1 MEKNYFDQ
9 FDEPEIG
16 APEKDREPI
25 PQPFELSD
33 DPDISEAQM
42 RKRFDDRDAEERARV
57 QSSYGLFG
65 SSWGLYDDEGS
76 KNWATGEQTAAQDS
90 IAFWTKTRDYL
101 RTRRERMGEAA
112 KGATTGTF
120 TLLPGLPGIKVPTP
134 EGASHGFQ
142 DWAERKADEN
152 IEHAQLRKSLADEMV
167 AGERES
173 AKVKP
178 WLAMS
183 RSLAKGVTQDVI
195 ANLLKGAGAG
205 LSYAQNAIDGTS
217 FEASENSEFYKL
229 GQLIEAKT
237 EEAFPDDP
245 ARAHE
250 FKIKL
255 ARGAGSMVGFYGPG
269 LAYQMIA
276 KAGPKAMMAMTA
288 GMGSG
293 AQSGAMYEDA
303 SRAMAE
309 RPGEVTEEDRFKAWL
324 AGIGTGATEA
334 LPLGHWLSG
343 PGSGTFRKALAE
355 AWEEGGQEFTQA
367 FLENIAAAQLYDP
380 DRKWDDNAWEGMA
393 IGGLLGAKMSLM
405 QSAWVKAKE
414 QREARLRRGP
424 GGQPS
429 MNDVEPTPAGPDGAA
444 GGGVPAA
451 DNDTGEPG
459 APPAMAAYA
468 PRGPS
473 KKKGVDDKDIADYLR
488 ANNDII
494 IDEQGREFDAVKRP
508 EEAKKA
514 VERQLGLLD
523 RYADERD
530 LKWYMDNGDVV
541 LEDMEGNQYRPE
553 SGNVNTETFVETLGR
568 DGPEALDSILAGQ
581 GFTAQPMSQTDKE
594 LFGDFDALLGQENR
608 PSTRQA
614 PGSTPN
620 SQTPDAGG
628 ERVASESDQTLVAP
642 EAEAQPTRKIN
653 DQVRAQFGEL
663 LAGPTARKGW
673 AQALGVTPQEMA
685 ELEAEAIKDGRLR
698 KAANG
703 QIRRAPKAKAKAA
716 APKPAAAP
724 SAAAVYDTS
733 KLAPGSIAIVRAGKG
748 KATDRWQ
755 IERAIK
761 LPNGKPGYGAKRW
774 IKKSKKWSGTTY
786 QIAAADILSVEPEA
800 VVGVGSPEDM
810 AAREAAA
817 RAFMK
822 TPEWIGASLTGGVV
836 TNNVPGYMTDGWK
849 ARREYVDPKTSE
861 TILGYDAA
869 VDLFVEQKKAE
880 VVDGPLAE
888 RKAYIVIGL
897 PGSGKGTVS
906 TVLRDRARAVHVTCD
921 DCKLM
926 IPEYQ
931 GGFNSMGVH
940 EESSEMSASVVDQ
953 LLVDGTNVILEKVG
967 SSDHSIAKAARQF
980 REEGYTV
987 ALVYADVPRAVAMER
1002 AIKRYRRT
1010 GRIVPLAYYDQLNI
1024 QDVYTI
1030 LKKEGA
1036 VDETAKIDWVEPTGW
1051 RVAEASADD
1060 LRLDIPDRGAA
1071 RSEPGRPGVGGSS
1084 GTGRVGSD
1092 VRAPQAAPAEP
1103 IPGSPESRVAR
1114 HIREIEAA
1122 TGRTIDASV
1131 ADYATRLLAA
1141 LPNRDQFDAV
1151 FEELVADKTMTVAR
1165 ARDLATLVGAES
1177 INNRS
1182 TKAKSLTSIKQRRII
1197 YAHTQAKGASAAAA
1211 SSIWGGGGSN
1221 AGDSGSVGEAARG
1234 VPARGAPEDAQG
1246 LGEDGLPEG
1255 APGASG
1261 AGRGGAGGDAVVADD
1276 DGTGPADG
1284 LYRAGEAAGGDP
1296 LAGARDGAAGGDL
1309 LAAELTET
1317 VDETLAAEIEA
1328 REART
1333 RRNYEI
1339 TDADQIGQGG
1349 AKAKV
1354 RGNIAALRVLKEI
1367 EEAGREATEDEKKTL
1382 VKYVGWGAFA
1392 QDVFRTHKPEWAR
1405 ERAQL
1410 ADLLS
1415 PEEMRSAR
1423 ESTLNAHYTSPEVIR
1438 GMWGAVYRLGYR
1450 GGRAIEPAVGVGHF
1464 IGMTPRGVRAET
1476 AWTAVDLDTLSARI
1490 TKALYGAADVRAA
1503 GYETQT
1509 WPDGFFDLAIS
1520 NVPFGD
1526 FKIHDK
1532 RYPSL
1537 SIHDY
1542 FFVKS
1547 LDKVRP
1553 GGLVAF
1559 VTSHYTLDKTSAVA
1573 RREMAKR
1580 ATFLGA
1586 IRLPGGN
1593 KGAFASNA
1601 GTEVTTDIIFLR
1613 RRVEGEPLGD
1623 QSWLETGEIDT
1634 PEGKTKINQYF
1645 VDHPEMMLGKMR
1657 LTGTMYGGREPVLI
1671 GPTDNLDN
1679 RILEAAELL
1688 PEDAMLARGT
1698 TSEEIAPE
1706 ADTSGAAARVKE
1718 GAFYEEGG
1726 KLFRRVEGVG
1736 QPVRGKGTDLD
1747 KIRDFMGLR
1756 DIVNEMLARQAAGDT
1771 ARMDALRAGLNEA
1784 YDAFVEKHGPINKT
1798 IVSKS
1803 KRKDGTTVTTR
1814 RRPNFSIVEDDP
1826 DSYKV
1831 AAIEVYNETTGTAS
1845 KAAIFVDDI
1854 VGSYARP
1861 TITGPADALAVSL
1874 NEKGKI
1880 DIPFIA
1886 ERLGMTEA
1894 QAIRDLGNRVYLD
1907 PNGDVWRT
1915 AEQYLAGD
1923 VVTKLEAARAAAET
1937 DAKYKRNVKA
1947 LEAVQPEALTR
1958 VDITVPMGAPWV
1970 PSDVYEDF
1978 VHETMNARVEIGLNE
1993 ATKKWQLLGGRSYF
2007 PPSADAQWATRDVK
2021 IERILEA
2028 ALNQTYITVS
2038 HKADDGSSVR
2048 DVAAEQEA
2056 NARVRALRDAFTGS
2070 PEVGIEGWVWQNEA
2084 RAQRLEALYNQGFN
2098 RLVPEVH
2105 DGSHL
2110 TFPGLARVVSFPDGT
2125 TGTIDLQPH
2134 RTSAIWRII
2143 QNGNTLLNHV
2153 VGAGKTWTMIMSGME
2168 QKRLGLIQRPMY
2180 VVPNHMLEQ
2189 FSTEFLQAYPGAK
2202 ILVASK
2208 DHMSL
2213 ARRREFA
2220 ARVAAEK
2227 WDGIIITHDAFGRL
2241 RMSDSAYADF
2251 YSAQAAELEEIKQRQ
2266 SKERGKEA
2274 SVKEIEKA
2282 QKRLTAKIKKLQNV
2296 ERKDAGVTFEE
2307 MGIDFLYVDE
2317 AHLFKNLSFPTQHA
2331 RVKGISNSS
2340 ESQRATDLFIKIQH
2354 LERARPGRSAVFAT
2368 GTPVSNTMAELF
2380 TMQRY
2385 LQLDTLKEYG
2395 INEFDAWAHTFG
2407 QVVAQTELAP
2417 DGRTFRTT
2425 EAFSRFV
2432 NIPELVAIWSRV
2444 SDTKTADML
2453 NLPRPKLKGGSIN
2466 VVESE
2471 PSEAEEAYMGDLI
2484 ARAERLRRE
2493 KVDPAEDNMLKIVSE
2508 GRKVATDMRLIDPAA
2523 EPNPD
2528 GKIAKAVENIHR
2540 IWEEG
2545 SAAGADAPNRVQM
2558 VFLDMGVPGS
2568 KGSATVKKAPD
2579 DPVMDRVEE
2588 IRAQLAAEAGE
2599 ATEDAVEAD
2608 LEASELTAGLFNLYE
2623 DLRSQLVARGI
2634 PKEEIAFIHE
2644 AKGDDGK
2651 ARLFAAVK
2659 AGRVRVLIGS
2669 TSKMGVGTN
2678 VQKRLIAMH
2687 HIDAPWKPAEVEQRD
2702 GRIVRQGNMNKEV
2715 EMYRYVTRR
2724 SFDAYMWQTLERK
2737 ARFIG
2742 QLQSGAKGIR
2752 VAEDIDN
2759 PLPEAAQLKAAASGD
2774 MRIVE
2779 HAELTR
2785 EISDLEVARRAH
2797 LRAAVQAGAQL
2808 TVAQDIVKRTGRVL
2822 ADYTTDAARVTDL
2835 SGDNFAVTL
2844 TVTGREVTVKE
2855 RKKAGEAIRAYLWNL
2870 GQGAWY
2876 GTARSYDLGTISG
2889 FAMSADVKRTD
2900 EGIEVLPKLA
2910 GAAEYASA
2918 TPFILTEGSDPVG
2931 MMSRFERLVREAP
2944 HLKTA
2949 AEMALAKAEADIPRL
2964 ETAAKGTPFPR
2975 QARLDEAKARL
2986 VAIEQQLSGKGPP
2999 PASPTGD
3006 AIKEFARD
3014 VAALKKATGT
3024 ETVPRQ
3030 GKAPKDTILSALNM
3044 ALIEQVDAIQ
3054 QGSRIAVL
3062 EQATGDFLDKATQ
3075 TLATIEKMRAV
3086 DPAVATIPEL
3096 ETLADALNDLTQ
3108 IIADR
3113 LQAGYDLIETMDEV
3127 SLTLQGR
3134 LDEIADVFFDINS
3147 EVGDM
3152 FADLSDLSEE
3162 IEALL
3167 PEVVEDDIDAE
3178 EEVATTEARDL
3189 VPEQFWPEHYSAL
3202 DILADESSITQAT
3215 MTQVR
3220 ADFARLTGTKLDD
3233 LDEAGLRAL
3242 QDQLGELAETLH
3254 RVRTAADW
3262 LADMGVTKRDEVD
3275 SVVDKIKEERITP
3288 RLDELETAA
3297 EEVSELIDTVDE
3309 ALNGPTAESII
3320 DTGPTLSA
3328 LNAAFSGA
3336 ETTGRGLMAALVV
3349 DGKTYQGATH
3359 GDAVASAM
3367 AEMGEDRLFALVDQ
3381 GLFSDGFVT
3390 PDGRF
3395 LTRAEAADM
3404 MGPAVQIS
3412 ALNLDPAEIRNAA
3425 VSIDKLGPNDPHPS
3439 VPVLAYHG
3447 TRAAFSDR
3455 FDVNVAKSLGVH
3467 FGTREQ
3473 ADWFTGARMGGGGW
3487 PGQRALPESRIF
3499 PVIINVNKVLDV
3511 PDAGAW
3517 EPTTFAA
3524 ELEGLYPQLKGLRAE
3539 VDAARATALDNGSLT
3554 WGQEHSMAGNRAL
3567 RQGLTKRGIE
3577 ALRYRNTVEGEGWSY
3592 IVWEKGKVTSAL
3604 DRDAVMLAAN
3614 ALPDLWYRGDREP
3627 FTAFDPAQA
3636 GANTGAPNAVLG
3648 AFFTSSE
3655 GFARGY
3661 GVPRL
3666 FVPNVKNPYR
3676 IAAAPGLPPDPTQ
3689 ALNTEAGRVLDK
3701 DPDSVTRDD
3710 FLAWRQDLTT
3720 QGFDG
3725 ILVEGEG
3732 IKTLIAFDPTQ
3743 ALFSKAN
3750 DAYILDLVTEAF
3762 SNANAG
3768 SRQDGSTDEGA
3779 DPDQRGQGT
3788 AEGLGQT
3795 TGVSGG
3801 SAGSSGAGA
3810 RADLTPTLRAKALT
3824 ALLGSK
3830 YSPEAIAAR
3839 AKKQG
3844 FTRDAWHAT
3853 MSDFTQP
3860 NAFPAGRDAG
3870 FHVAI
3875 GNPTAANARMKV
3887 PTNLFERMRDWV
3899 GAALGDSEA
3908 RRERDFA
3915 LSHPIKVMP
3924 LKIRVQNSLRMPDIA
3939 DWANPYN
3946 WRDALLDMDDAP
3958 EGLATWVSD
3967 YIRDYGAA
3975 GSEVHFHHFSRA
3987 LFAELESRGYDS
3999 VIYENRFEG
4008 ASGQGVM
4015 AGRLS
4020 PWRGDSLLIWDT
4032 SRVRS
4037 AYDTFNDEA
4046 ATASGLVASKPFVE
4060 QEIRDALNGLL
4071 RELDLTPVDLYKR
4084 VADPQL
4090 EVTGEPTAQF
4100 TRESPVL
4107 LEEVEAEFRR
4117 ILPSNAAMT
4126 LTDQLGAQRR
4136 GFTNAAKRAIV
4147 VSSAQGAAVAREVGR
4162 HETVHLFRELG
4173 LWTDAEWATLV
4184 ARAKKIKAGR
4194 EIRLQDLEGNAY
4206 PGLQRYRSHYRN
4218 LNATQRGL
4226 TGATLEAET
4235 NEFMDQELVAHMAE
4249 TYVSGQA
4256 RYGKTIEAL
4265 LDRLLEALAAI
4276 ARVLNRHGIH
4286 VLTDLV
4292 EAQDTK
4298 AILDAAFSGQMA
4310 DRPQV
4315 PRQPGNRPALVN
4327 ELLRLMRE
4335 RGQGVPFAVGEK
4347 GYIRPLASPEL
4358 AALNVYHGSASKFER
4373 FDDKFL
4379 RTGEGHM
4386 AFGPGFYFAEA
4397 QDVAE
4402 TYRTT
4407 GKRHAFRVTL
4417 DGARID
4423 NNDYQD
4429 QLDAWRKAARDLTF
4443 VARDKELTEALEA
4456 AAKAFGPV
4464 FHKETKSR
4472 RFDGETK
4479 RQSRRY
4485 VRTTAIASAQPP
4497 VSTAPE
4503 RWEFDAAYA
4512 RAVARDPAAQKYLNE
4527 LPKLKAAV
4535 AAVQEADQALVA
4547 HRATLPPYPLM
4558 THVSP
4563 FENEWLQDAAENMAN
4578 FPDLESWIASFG
4590 LLPRVREMDD
4600 FDREMAKGINEA
4612 RKLAKAGRLVW
4623 GGQLDPSIDPK
4634 GYLYTVDLKVDSSKL
4649 LDLDKAF
4656 INQSAFV
4663 RRALKTPRGRKLTRT
4678 GLLQHLVNPAVMMRK
4693 GHDLLGAMRASH
4705 PVDANLLDEL
4715 RALGLHGIRF
4725 LDGFSRSRRFGT
4737 HNYVVF
4743 DPKHIVVKTRNGEVV
4758 SAEERAAALQGANGT
4773 DAVLSAL
4780 NMAPSPELSDAEVE
4794 AVMASPE
4801 WLRSASE
4808 ERAVDTS
4815 QVAGFGTERW
4825 ARNRRYQK
4833 DGRTIVGFD
4842 NVVGA
4847 FAQDQADLVPD
4858 GVVLGREAF
4867 VIMGYPGAGKSTIA
4881 AKLRAEKGAV
4891 HISADDAKL
4900 YMPEYQNGANS
4911 TGTQYEAV
4919 EIAIA
4924 ASAAF
4929 IDRGGNVILETIGDT
4944 PAAVAERA
4952 KILKS
4957 RGYRVT
4963 LIGLDIDRTEA
4974 MRRAV
4979 TRFQETGRAVPRALY
4994 DTLSPGETYDKAKD
5008 AYTDH
5013 ARLAHDGNG
5022 WRFAD
5027 GSNGAVGLA
5036 RALVGEGAGAA
5047 SRGRSDAGRAAQGSG
5062 PQVGD
5067 RLARARAMGF
5077 DTSRVWYHGT
5087 NQTFERFEREKFGGR
5102 FPWARIGIFLSN
5114 VEAQSKRYADHAELA
5129 DRNRRRR
5136 VESEN
5141 SEKWP
5146 WQKRAPLPEVS
5157 PGRVLA
5163 LYVRPGRQL
5172 VVDVGKMVDTDG
5184 TLDFQGL
5191 QRTMR
5196 DAKADGYDS
5205 VLMLNNP
5212 DSLIPFGPDG
5222 TYPDELVIFDPVNLR
5237 STDARFEDEGSD
5249 LIMSALNMDPA
5260 DAARQHEVRA
5270 AIEYNGRVFAGA
5282 THIDAMMAA
5291 AAAQA
5296 KFVTIDMVAD
5306 GARDGFMV
5314 DGQFLTRDEAE
5325 DVVMSA
5331 MNMAPIDA
5339 KIENGLRRLASKLG
5353 ASKPAART
5361 GAPVPGPVPALM
5373 EIIADL
5379 KSNLGMTTT
5388 QGRYGLTVFDRTTG
5402 SENNRP
5408 PRSWSFRPQEAV
5420 RGQYDNLAGVARYRL
5435 STDIETIAHEGGHHV
5450 DRLMGANLQR
5460 LKEQFRPELE
5470 TFAFINMT
5478 DPAPDREP
5486 PQLPEPGADPLHPV
5500 YAGVDLDADTQRVL
5514 AEVASREEIR
5524 QSQRAAQGSA
5534 GVIEELSAFDR
5545 ASREELEHR
5554 VGLRMAD
5561 ALVRDVLRGST
5572 PETRATFVRA
5582 RYSANGIPRP
5592 GGKTSQA
5599 LHEGFAEFFREYVL
5613 NPERARSFSPGFYQA
5628 FEDLLDATDPALLM
5642 NLERA
5647 QIIATSK
5654 EYDAYLKATTL
5665 DRGLA
5670 DLVSNADQSLTARA
5684 ARTLE
5689 AVGQKGTI
5697 SGFAAKVYTSAI
5709 DELHPMYLATKALLE
5724 RADLRQV
5731 AAGNTEQVPVSLAV
5745 HENPYKLMR
5754 SIGDSFKTGLRWIQD
5769 GVPNYR
5775 EHGGPRSPS
5784 LWDALTKVMG
5794 TKWDLDRY
5802 QKFGVYLESRR
5813 AIEEWKLWDK
5823 KLADTKTLTNR
5834 VGLAQRQARLLR
5846 DELARVRGKLD
5857 RRQRAMT
5864 ANQALLDDYDRELR
5878 SLTTREANEV
5888 RDLQEGQV
5896 ATPGMTPQRVRNAHA
5911 RLADIRARIIAFEE
5925 RRATVNERHATVAQ
5939 EVTELGE
5946 RVNILNQ
5953 GIAKREDIGQQ
5964 ARRELA
5970 RLKEKGMKRPPHRVR
5985 PEEHAE
5991 RIKAIEAELPEVK
6004 DAAPLVYAFVW
6015 QMAVHDHQA
6024 GRLTDEELAYRETR
6038 KGFYVPFA
6046 RDMRDLVPEGRG
6058 FGGRASGQRPG
6069 SARMGKRFAKDKMFG
6084 GSDRSIVNPLE
6095 TIIDQTFHR
6104 AAATHFNDAMRALA
6118 DVADFAGP
6126 GGGGEIAER
6135 VVKTEEIAAN
6145 DAGWRTL
6152 EGDLI
6157 ALGYDPDDAR
6167 EMVRRVESDFGDTQL
6182 LLQWSPEHMG
6192 PGRPLLIPLWE
6203 KGERKFLRI
6212 NDPEF
6217 ANHIHNSINGMG
6229 RELSTLMLDW
6239 LSKPA
6244 TWLRMGVTT
6253 NPTFIIP
6260 NVIRDMWSAWILTGS
6275 FMDPRSWPVVTQF
6288 RGIYHELR
6296 QTDMA
6301 RLYQEVAGI
6310 MGGQNVAALSRV
6322 RDKMDILALN
6332 ERGLHIK
6339 PLRLITA
6346 SSLGAAAGFAV
6357 GGPAGGVFGAI
6368 LGAGLHRAG
6377 KGGAHFTETLA
6388 LFSDM
6393 SETATRLGV
6402 FTQAYK
6408 AALIYN
6414 PSLTSYQA
6422 AQEAAYVARDLID
6435 FGRRGSKMLAA
6446 ARLVPF
6452 LNANIQG
6459 LDKAARTLTARSDR
6473 GRVIGGA
6480 QLAGAAAFGAAAGGA
6495 LGGPVGASVGATAVP
6510 AVATMLAARSDAV
6523 RRLMS
6528 PWHKRVQGLRLSAD
6542 EQRALGESAKAWANL
6557 VCYSLILLA
6566 FRAIYWDDEEY
6577 QMIEPRVKYRGQP
6590 VKLGDEWFAVP
6601 KAFEWAIP
6609 SNLIEAAI
6617 DAQYFND
6624 PRFLA
6629 RVQESLYDNLT
6640 PPLIPQ
6646 TAKLWRDIGAN
6657 KNSLTNRPIVPDW
6670 MRTLP
6675 PQEQFNAYSSELAI
6689 GLSRAV
6695 NESPMLKSAV
6705 ETAGSAVFATD
6716 FELSPLVI
6724 DYAISTGFGYWG
6736 KDIQKLS
6743 NVGRDAGPSSGRP
6756 VDFPILGTI
6765 LQRISVDPYKANE
6778 GVAAFYE
6785 QMSPFTQGFPR
6796 AAAGYDTIL
6805 KNRGQV
6811 EANQFLATLDEDHRA
6826 YALLMGSSAT
6836 TERRLHPLNRLEDVL
6851 GAVKSVERDVI
6862 MERLDNTEVPS
6873 DPERI
6878 ALAPQKAA
6886 EIRDILAQIKGIEA
6900 NNTMV
6905 FMGYQQFAGRA
6916 MQDAEAAYDLLRAA
6930 SPETAAELEQRMSR
6944 RKIQDFQDV
6953 MADWPEIKTRLLD
6966 DWQIAVE
6973 TGEEMPAPKRR
6984 KPPR

>member
-1 MEKNYFDQ
+1 MDKNPYDEFD
-9 FDEPEIG
+9 DPVEPSALGPSSSPSKRE
-16 APEKDREPI
+16 REPL
-25 PQPFELSD
+25 PAPFELSD

-57 QSSYGLFG
+57 ESSYGLFG
-65 SSWGLYDDEGS
+65 SSWGVYDDEGS
-76 KNWATGEQTAAQDS
+76 KNWATGEQSAAQDS
-90 IAFWTKTRDYL
+90 IEFWSKTRDYL
-101 RTRRERMGEAA
+101 RTRRERIGEAA
-112 KGATTGTF
+112 KQATGTF

-134 EGASHGFQ
+134 DGASHGFQ

-152 IEHAQLRKSLADEMV
+152 IEHAKLRLALASEMV

-178 WLAMS
+178 WLAMM
-183 RSLAKGVTQDVI
+183 RAIAKGVTQDVI

-205 LSYAQNAIDGTS
+205 LSYAQEAIDGKS
-217 FEASENSEFYKL
+217 YEASEDSGFYKL
-229 GQLIEAKT
+229 GQWIESAV
-237 EEAFPDDP
+237 EEALPDDP

-255 ARGAGSMVGFYGPG
+255 ARGMGSMAGFYGPG
-269 LAYQMIA
+269 LALQVATRIGA
-276 KAGPKAMMAMTA
+276 KGMMAVTA
-288 GMGSG
+288 GMGAG
-293 AQSGAMYEDA
+293 AQSGSMYEQA
-303 SRAMAE
+303 TEAMNA
-309 RPGEVTEEDRFKAWL
+309 RPGEVSEDDRFKAWL
-324 AGIGTGATEA
+324 VGLGAGATEA
-334 LPLGHWLSG
+334 FPLGHWLSG
-343 PGSGTFRKALAE
+343 PGSGAFRKMLAE
-355 AWEEGGQEFTQA
+355 AWEEGGQEFAQSVI
-367 FLENIAAAQLYDP
+367 ENIAAEALYDP

-393 IGGLLGAKMSLM
+393 IGGLLGAKMSLI
-405 QSAWVKAKE
+405 QSAWAKAKE
-414 QREARLRRGP
+414 QREAKLRRAP
-424 GGQPS
+424 GGGRT
-429 MNDVEPTPAGPDGAA
+429 MTDVEPMPVGPDGRTSVGPDGPV
-444 GGGVPAA
+444 GGGAPEPA
-451 DNDTGEPG
+451 NDTGEPA

-473 KKKGVDDKDIADYLR
+473 RKKGVDDKDIADYLR

-494 IDEQGREFDAVKRP
+494 IDEDGREFDAVKRP
-508 EEAKKA
+508 EEARKA
-514 VERQLGLLD
+514 VERRLKALD
-523 RYADERD
+523 TYADERD
-530 LKWYMDNGDVV
+530 LRWYMDNGDVV
-541 LEDMEGNQYRPE
+541 LEDLEGRRYRPE
-553 SGNVNTETFVETLGR
+553 GNVNSNTFVETLGR
-568 DGPEALDSILAGQ
+568 DGPEALDAVLAEQ
-581 GFTAQPMSQTDKE
+581 GFIAQPMSQTDKE
-594 LFGDFDALLGQENR
+594 LFGDFDALVGDVGR
-608 PSTRQA
+608 A
-614 PGSTPN
+614 GKTPV
-620 SQTPDAGG
+620 SHTERDAKAD
-628 ERVASESDQTLVAP
+628 RVATEVATESDQTLAGP
-642 EAEAQPTRKIN
+642 AAAQPTRKIN
-653 DQVRAQFGEL
+653 DEIRAQFGEL
-663 LAGPTARKGW
+663 LAGTRPRKEW
-673 AQALGVTPQEMA
+673 AAALGVSPAEMA
-685 ELEAEAIKDGRLR
+685 ELEAEALKDGRLR

-703 QIRRAPKAKAKAA
+703 QIRRAPKAKAA
-716 APKPAAAP
+716 APRPAAAP
-724 SAAAVYDTS
+724 AADSRATPPDLTKLSPGAVVT
-733 KLAPGSIAIVRAGKG
+733 VRTGKG

-755 IERAIK
+755 IGRAIK
-761 LPNGKPGYGAKRW
+761 LKDGGIVYSAKRW
-774 IKKSKKWSGTTY
+774 IKKGNKWSGTAY
-786 QIAAADILSVEPEA
+786 QIAAERIISVEPEA

-810 AAREAAA
+810 AAREVAA

-849 ARREYVDPKTSE
+849 ARRQYVEPKTGE
-861 TILGYDAA
+861 AILGFDAA
-869 VDLFVEQKKAE
+869 VQSFIDRKTAE
-880 VVDGPLAE
+880 VAGGPLAE
-888 RKAYIVIGL
+888 RKAFIVIGL

-906 TVLRDRARAVHVTCD
+906 SVLRDRARAVHITCD

-926 IPEYQ
+926 IPEYE

-940 EESSEMSASVVDQ
+940 EESSEMAAEAVDQ
-953 LLVDGTNVILEKVG
+953 LLVDGTNLILEKVG

-987 ALVYADVPRAVAMER
+987 SLIYAAVPHAVAMER
-1002 AIKRYRRT
+1002 AISRYRRT

-1024 QDVYTI
+1024 PQVYDV

-1036 VDETAKIDWVEPTGW
+1036 VDEAAKIEWVEPTGW

-1060 LRLDIPDRGAA
+1060 LRLDIPDRAAQQGAGA
-1071 RSEPGRPGVGGSS
+1071 GRPGVGGSG
-1084 GTGRVGSD
+1084 GTGRLGSD
-1092 VRAPQAAPAEP
+1092 VRAPQAASATEP
-1103 IPGSPESRVAR
+1103 VAGTAESRVAR
-1114 HIREIEAA
+1114 HVREIEAE
-1122 TGRTIDASV
+1122 TGRTVDPGVI
-1131 ADYATRLLAA
+1131 DYATRLLAA
-1141 LPNRDQFDAV
+1141 LPNRDRFDAV
-1151 FEELVADKTMTVAR
+1151 FEELSADKTMTVQR
-1165 ARDLATLVGAES
+1165 ARDLATLVGATAV
-1177 INNRS
+1177 NKRS
-1182 TKAKSLTSIKQRRII
+1182 TKAKSLTSIRQRRIE
-1197 YAHTQAKGASAAAA
+1197 YAHAEAKAGSAGAARG
-1211 SSIWGGGGSN
+1211 IWGGGDG
-1221 AGDSGSVGEAARG
+1221 GDSGSLGQAAGEVSAR
-1234 VPARGAPEDAQG
+1234 AAPEDVPG
-1246 LGEDGLPEG
+1246 VGEVGVSQ
-1255 APGASG
+1255 GASG
-1261 AGRGGAGGDAVVADD
+1261 GSGPRGGGAGGDAVVADD

-1284 LYRAGEAAGGDP
+1284 LYRAGEAGGGDP
-1296 LAGARDGAAGGDL
+1296 LAGARDRAAAGDL
-1309 LAAELTET
+1309 LAADLSQSL
-1317 VDETLAAEIEA
+1317 DEDLAAELEA
-1328 REART
+1328 RETRT

-1339 TDADQIGQGG
+1339 TDEDQIGAGG

-1354 RGNIAALRVLKEI
+1354 RGNIAALKVLKEI
-1367 EEAGREATEDEKKTL
+1367 EEAGREATDEEKKIL

-1410 ADLLS
+1410 ADLLT
-1415 PEEMRSAR
+1415 PDELKSAR
-1423 ESTLNAHYTSPEVIR
+1423 ESTLNAHYTSPDVIR
-1438 GMWGAVYRLGYR
+1438 GMWGAVYRLGFR

-1464 IGMTPRGVRAET
+1464 IGMAPRGVRAET

-1503 GYETQT
+1503 GYETQQ

-1559 VTSHYTLDKTSAVA
+1559 ITSHYTLDKTSAAA
-1573 RREMAKR
+1573 RREIAKR
-1580 ATFLGA
+1580 GTFLGA

-1593 KGAFASNA
+1593 KGAFAANA

-1613 RRVEGEPLGD
+1613 KRVEGEPLGD
-1623 QSWLETGEIDT
+1623 QSWLETAEIDT
-1634 PEGKTKINQYF
+1634 PEGKTKINRYF
-1645 VDHPEMMLGKMR
+1645 ADHPEMMLGKMR

-1688 PEDAMLARGT
+1688 PEDAMLAHGA
-1698 TSEEIAPE
+1698 TSEDIGQ
-1706 ADTSGAAARVKE
+1706 DVDMSGAAGRVKE

-1726 KLFRRVEGVG
+1726 KLYRRVEGVG
-1736 QPVRGKGTDLD
+1736 QPVRGKGADLD
-1747 KIRDFMGLR
+1747 KIRDFMVLR
-1756 DIVNEMLARQAAGDT
+1756 GIVNEMLERQAAGDMT
-1771 ARMDALRAGLNEA
+1771 RMDALRAGLNEA
-1784 YDAFVEKHGPINKT
+1784 YDAYVEKHGPLNKT
-1798 IVSKS
+1798 LITKS
-1803 KRKDGTTVTTR
+1803 KRKDGTTVTMR
-1814 RRPNFSIVEDDP
+1814 RRPNFSIIEDDP

-1831 AAIEVYNETTGTAS
+1831 AMIENYNETTGKAS
-1845 KAAIFVDDI
+1845 KTAIFTSDI
-1854 VGSYARP
+1854 VGSYERP
-1861 TITGPADALAVSL
+1861 AITGPADALAVSL
-1874 NEKGKI
+1874 NEKGKV
-1880 DIPFIA
+1880 DPAFIA

-1894 QAIRDLGNRVYLD
+1894 QAIRELGNRIYLD
-1907 PNGDVWRT
+1907 PSGDVWRT
-1915 AEQYLAGD
+1915 AEQYLSGD
-1923 VVTKLEAARAAAET
+1923 VVTKLEAARAAAES
-1937 DAKYKRNVKA
+1937 DAKYKRNVRA
-1947 LEAVQPEALTR
+1947 LEAVQPEPLTR

-1970 PSDVYEDF
+1970 PGDVYQDF
-1978 VHETMNARVEIGLNE
+1978 VHDTMNARVEIGLNE
-1993 ATKKWQLLGGRSYF
+1993 ATKKWQIMGRAYF
-2007 PPSADAQWATRDVK
+2007 PPSAEAQWATRDVR
-2021 IERILEA
+2021 IERILES

-2038 HKADDGSSVR
+2038 RKQADGSSVR

-2056 NARVRALRDAFTGS
+2056 NARARALRDAFTGS
-2070 PEVGIEGWVWQNEA
+2070 TEAGIEGWVWKDES
-2084 RAQRLEALYNQGFN
+2084 RAQRLEAIYNQGFN
-2098 RLVPEVH
+2098 RLVPETH

-2110 TFPGLARVVSFPDGT
+2110 SFPGLARTVTFPDGS
-2125 TGTIDLQPH
+2125 TGTIDLLPH
-2134 RTSAIWRII
+2134 RTSAVWRII

-2202 ILVASK
+2202 LLVASK

-2241 RMSDSAYADF
+2241 RMSDQAYADF
-2251 YSAQAAELEEIKQRQ
+2251 YSAQIDELEEIKQRQ
-2266 SKERGKEA
+2266 SRERGKEA

-2282 QKRLTAKIKKLQNV
+2282 QKRLVTKVKKLANA

-2307 MGIDFLYVDE
+2307 MGVDFLYVDE
-2317 AHLFKNLSFPTQHA
+2317 AHLFKNLSFQTQHT
-2331 RVKGISNSS
+2331 RVKGISNAS
-2340 ESQRATDLFIKIQH
+2340 ESQRATDLFIKIRH

-2395 INEFDAWAHTFG
+2395 IDEFDAWAHTFG

-2444 SDTKTADML
+2444 ADTKTADML
-2453 NLPRPKLKGGSIN
+2453 NLPRPKLKGGAIN

-2484 ARAERLRRE
+2484 ARAERLRKE
-2493 KVDPAEDNMLKIVSE
+2493 KVDPEEDNMLKIVSE

-2568 KGSATVKKAPD
+2568 KGRAIGGAAKPAS
-2579 DPVMDRVEE
+2579 VEE
-2588 IRAQLAAEAGE
+2588 WDEAMGRVKEIRKQLAVEAGE
-2599 ATEDAVEAD
+2599 AVEEDAEPD
-2608 LEASELTAGLFNLYE
+2608 LETSELTAGLFNLYE
-2623 DLRSQLVARGI
+2623 ELRSQLVARGI

-2644 AKGDDGK
+2644 AKGDEGK
-2651 ARLFAAVK
+2651 ARLFAATK
-2659 AGRVRVLIGS
+2659 AGRVRVLVGS

-2702 GRIVRQGNMNKEV
+2702 GRIIRQGNMNKEV

-2752 VAEDIDN
+2752 TAEDIDN

-2785 EISDLEVARRAH
+2785 EINDLEVARRAH
-2797 LRAAVQAGAQL
+2797 FRAAVQAGSQL
-2808 TVAQDIVKRTGRVL
+2808 TVAQDVVRRTNAVL
-2822 ADYTTDAARVTDL
+2822 ADYTADAARVTDL

-2855 RKKAGEAIRAYLWNL
+2855 RRRAGEAIRSYLWNL
-2870 GQGAWY
+2870 GQSAWW
-2876 GTARSYDLGTISG
+2876 GTARNYDLGTISG

-2910 GAAEYASA
+2910 GAAEYAA
-2918 TPFILTEGSDPVG
+2918 NTPFILTEASDPVG
-2931 MMSRFERLVREAP
+2931 LMSRFERLVREAP
-2944 HLKTA
+2944 SLKRA
-2949 AEMALAKAEADIPRL
+2949 AELSLAKAEADIPRL
-2964 ETAAKGTPFPR
+2964 EKAAKGAPFPR
-2975 QARLDEAKARL
+2975 QARLDEAKTRL
-2986 VAIEQQLSGKGPP
+2986 VEIEQQLSGKAP
-2999 PASPTGD
+2999 PAASPAAD
-3006 AIKEFARD
+3006 AIKAFVKD
-3014 VAALKKATGT
+3014 VAALKKETGVK
-3024 ETVPRQ
+3024 TVPRKP
-3030 GKAPKDTILSALNM
+3030 GSDDDGPLMAALNM
-3044 ALIEQVDAIQ
+3044 ALIEQVDAIR
-3054 QGSRIAVL
+3054 QGSRLAVL
-3062 EQATGDFLDKATQ
+3062 EQATGSFLASAEQ
-3075 TLATIEKMRAV
+3075 TLATIEKMRAI
-3086 DPAVATIPEL
+3086 DPTVATLPEL
-3096 ETLADALNDLTQ
+3096 ETLADALNDLSQ
-3108 IIADR
+3108 ILTDR
-3113 LQAGYDLIETMDEV
+3113 VQAGYDLVETMDEI
-3127 SLTLQGR
+3127 SDTLQGR
-3134 LDEIADVFFDINS
+3134 LEEIADAFVEINS

-3152 FADLSDLSEE
+3152 FADLSELAGE
-3162 IEALL
+3162 IEARL
-3167 PEVVEDDIDAE
+3167 PELVE
-3178 EEVATTEARDL
+3178 EEDEGEIGDITDAINTEAREL

-3202 DILADESSITQAT
+3202 DILADESSVTEAT
-3215 MTQVR
+3215 MAQVR
-3220 ADFARLTGTKLDD
+3220 ADFAAVMGAD
-3233 LDEAGLRAL
+3233 LDSLSEADLRAL
-3242 QDQLGELAETLH
+3242 QDRATEVAEMLY

-3262 LADMGVTKRDEVD
+3262 LSDMGYTKRDEAGGVIET
-3275 SVVDKIKEERITP
+3275 IKEERITP
-3288 RLDELETAA
+3288 QLDALESAA
-3297 EEVSELIDTVDE
+3297 DEVANLIDTVDE
-3309 ALNGPTAESII
+3309 ALNGPTAEGII
-3320 DTGPTLSA
+3320 GQEGEGP
-3328 LNAAFSGA
+3328 
-3336 ETTGRGLMAALVV
+3336 LMAALN
-3349 DGKTYQGATH
+3349 
-3359 GDAVASAM
+3359 M
-3367 AEMGEDRLFALVDQ
+3367 
-3381 GLFSDGFVT
+3381 
-3390 PDGRF
+3390 
-3395 LTRAEAADM
+3395 
-3404 MGPAVQIS
+3404 
-3412 ALNLDPAEIRNAA
+3412 DPADS
-3425 VSIDKLGPNDPHPS
+3425 VVTIDSLPPDAPHPPL
-3439 VPVLAYHG
+3439 PVIAYHG

-3455 FDVNVAKSLGVH
+3455 FDVERAKSLGIH
-3467 FGTREQ
+3467 FGTRAQ
-3473 ADWFTGARMGGGGW
+3473 ADWFTGVRMGA
-3487 PGQRALPESRIF
+3487 PKDSAEPVQPALPYSRVF
-3499 PVIINVNKVLDV
+3499 PVLLRLDNVLDV
-3511 PDAGAW
+3511 PDYGSW
-3517 EPTTFAA
+3517 EPVTLSS
-3524 ELEGLYPQLKGLRAE
+3524 ELERTYPDRLAGLRAE
-3539 VDAARATALDNGSLT
+3539 VDRARASVPETAMSWAPAYSAAT
-3554 WGQEHSMAGNRAL
+3554 NRAL
-3567 RQGLTKRGIE
+3567 RQGLTKRGID

-3614 ALPDLWYRGDREP
+3614 ALPGAWYRGDREA
-3627 FTAFDPAQA
+3627 FEAFDPARA
-3636 GANTGAPNAVLG
+3636 GTNTGAPNAVLG
-3648 AFFTSSE
+3648 AFFTDSE
-3655 GFARGY
+3655 PFARGY
-3661 GVPRL
+3661 GVTRL

-3676 IAAAPGLPPDPTQ
+3676 ITAARGLPPDPTHV
-3689 ALNTEAGRVLDK
+3689 LNTEAGRAVGKHRDA
-3701 DPDSVTRDD
+3701 VTRED
-3710 FLAWRQDLTT
+3710 FLTWREGLIT

-3732 IKTLIAFDPTQ
+3732 IRTLIAFDPTRVV
-3743 ALFSKAN
+3743 FSKAN
-3750 DAYILDLVTEAF
+3750 DPYIQDLIREALDV
-3762 SNANAG
+3762 G
-3768 SRQDGSTDEGA
+3768 SRQDGQDDAGDGTRQSSRAGAQGVAQAAGA
-3779 DPDQRGQGT
+3779 DGRG
-3788 AEGLGQT
+3788 
-3795 TGVSGG
+3795 
-3801 SAGSSGAGA
+3801 AGSAGA
-3810 RADLTPTLRAKALT
+3810 RAPVTPTLRARALT
-3824 ALLGSK
+3824 ALLGKK
-3830 YSPEAIAAR
+3830 YSIEQVAAR
-3839 AKKQG
+3839 AKAQG

-3853 MSDFTQP
+3853 MGDFTEFNP
-3860 NAFPAGRDAG
+3860 YPLGRDAG

-3875 GNPTAANARMKV
+3875 GNPTAANSRMKV
-3887 PTNLFERMRDWV
+3887 PTNVFERLHDWV
-3899 GAALGDSEA
+3899 VGSLNDDA
-3908 RRERDFA
+3908 RREREYA
-3915 LSHPIKVMP
+3915 LANPIKVMP
-3924 LKIRVQNSLRMPDIA
+3924 LKVRVENPLRMRDLI

-3946 WRDALLDMDDAP
+3946 WRDALLEMDDAP
-3958 EGLATWVSD
+3958 KGLATFVGD
-3967 YIRDYGAA
+3967 YIRDTMGGSVTVDHPAA
-3975 GSEVHFHHFSRA
+3975 VSHHFART
-3987 LFAELESRGYDS
+3987 LFAELERRGYDS
-3999 VIYENRFEG
+3999 VIYKNDVEG
-4008 ASGQGVM
+4008 ASGQGAR

-4020 PWRGDSLLIWDT
+4020 PWRGDSLFIWNPAL
-4032 SRVRS
+4032 VRS

-4046 ATASGLVASKPFVE
+4046 AGEAGLVASQPYVE
-4060 QEIRDALNGLL
+4060 REVREALNKLLKDEGLA
-4071 RELDLTPVDLYKR
+4071 PADLYR
-4084 VADPQL
+4084 LVAEPGL
-4090 EVTGEPTAQF
+4090 EVIGEPTAHF
-4100 TRESPVL
+4100 TRESPAL

-4117 ILPSNAAMT
+4117 ILPRDTAIR
-4126 LTDQLGAQRR
+4126 LTDNLAAHTR

-4147 VSSAQGAAVAREVGR
+4147 VSSAKGAGFAREVAR

-4173 LWTDAEWATLV
+4173 IWTDAEWTTLV
-4184 ARAKKIKAGR
+4184 SRAKKIKAGR
-4194 EIRLQDLEGNAY
+4194 EIRIQAADGTAFSGLETYRAY
-4206 PGLQRYRSHYRN
+4206 NRREIQSKL
-4218 LNATQRGL
+4218 GL
-4226 TGATLEAET
+4226 TGEALEAET
-4235 NEFMDQELVAHMAE
+4235 REWMDQELVAHMVE
-4249 TYVSGQA
+4249 TYVSGKA
-4256 RYGKTIEAL
+4256 RYGAAIEAL
-4265 LDRLLEALAAI
+4265 IDRLLEALAAI

-4286 VLTDLV
+4286 VLSDLV
-4292 EAQDTK
+4292 EERDAN

-4310 DRPQV
+4310 ERPQQR
-4315 PRQPGNRPALVN
+4315 RQPGNRPQLVN
-4327 ELLRLMRE
+4327 ELLRVMQE

-4358 AALNVYHGSASKFER
+4358 AALNAYHGSRAKFDR
-4373 FDDKFL
+4373 FDNRFL
-4379 RTGEGHM
+4379 LSGEGHM

-4397 QDVAE
+4397 SKTAE
-4402 TYRTT
+4402 TYRLA
-4407 GKRHAFRVTL
+4407 GRHKSAYRVTL

-4423 NNDYQD
+4423 NEEYNER
-4429 QLDAWRKAARDLTF
+4429 LKAWRAAVNDPTYVNRRAELQAGVK
-4443 VARDKELTEALEA
+4443 VAAE
-4456 AAKAFGPV
+4456 AFGKV
-4464 FHKETKSR
+4464 FKKETKSR
-4472 RFDGETK
+4472 RFESD
-4479 RQSRRY
+4479 RM
-4485 VRTTAIASAQPP
+4485 RTTRRLVWLRANNNAQMPYSYGP
-4497 VSTAPE
+4497 IDPWE
-4503 RWEFDAAYA
+4503 RDAAYA
-4512 RAVARDPAAQKYLNE
+4512 RALIGDTYLDD

-4535 AAVQEADQALVA
+4535 NAYRDAKMALNEHEGTVPD
-4547 HRATLPPYPLM
+4547 HPLKSH
-4558 THVSP
+4558 TAR
-4563 FENEWLQDAAENMAN
+4563 FENEWLDDMAESMAE
-4578 FPDLESWIASFG
+4578 FPDFESWRASFG
-4590 LLPRVREMDD
+4590 EFPPVREMDEEI
-4600 FDREMAKGINEA
+4600 RQMAWGINEA
-4612 RKLAKAGRLVW
+4612 RKLVKAGRLVW
-4623 GGQLDPSIDPK
+4623 GGQIDEASDPT
-4634 GYLYTVDLKVDSSKL
+4634 GYLYSVELKVDERKM
-4649 LDLDKAF
+4649 LDLDTAF
-4656 INQSAFV
+4656 VNQPAFV
-4663 RRALKTPRGRKLTRT
+4663 RRALNSPRGRKLTRH
-4678 GLLQHLVNPAVMMRK
+4678 GLLSYILNPVKALRRSGSDMLYEMRGATNSNDAV
-4693 GHDLLGAMRASH
+4693 
-4705 PVDANLLDEL
+4705 LLDEL

-4725 LDGFSRSRRFGT
+4725 LDGFSRKKGKGT
-4737 HNYVVF
+4737 HNYVIF
-4743 DPKHIVVKTRNGEVV
+4743 DPKHIVIKTRNGEVV
-4758 SAEERAAALQGANGT
+4758 SDGEKAAALQGANGT
-4773 DAVLSAL
+4773 DAVMAAL
-4780 NMAPSPELSDAEVE
+4780 NTGPEPGLSEAEIE

-4801 WLRSASE
+4801 WMRSASE

-4825 ARNRRYQK
+4825 ARKRRYEK
-4833 DGRTIVGFD
+4833 DGRTIIGFD

-4847 FAQDQADLVPD
+4847 FAQDQADLVPG

-4881 AKLRAEKGAV
+4881 GKLRAEKGAV

-4900 YMPEYQNGANS
+4900 YMPEYQGGANS

-4929 IDRGGNVILETIGDT
+4929 IDRGGNVILETIGET

-4952 KILKS
+4952 EILRG

-4979 TRFQETGRAVPRALY
+4979 TRFQETGRAVPRHLY

-5013 ARLAHDGNG
+5013 ARLIWDDGAG

-5027 GSNGAVGLA
+5027 GSNGAQGLA
-5036 RALVGEGAGAA
+5036 RALVEQGAGTAQA
-5047 SRGRSDAGRAAQGSG
+5047 GRPDAGRAAQGG
-5062 PQVGD
+5062 GAQVGD

-5087 NQTFERFEREKFGGR
+5087 TESFDRFDSDLGPVGERASFFASSGEEASG
-5102 FPWARIGIFLSN
+5102 WANYNAPDEAWEFLETDAKYAAGARVIPVYVRGDYKTVDMKG
-5114 VEAQSKRYADHAELA
+5114 VEARTRHL
-5129 DRNRRRR
+5129 R
-5136 VESEN
+5136 
-5141 SEKWP
+5141 P
-5146 WQKRAPLPEVS
+5146 
-5157 PGRVLA
+5157 VLEQA
-5163 LYVRPGRQL
+5163 RS
-5172 VVDVGKMVDTDG
+5172 DG
-5184 TLDFQGL
+5184 FAG
-5191 QRTMR
+5191 
-5196 DAKADGYDS
+5196 
-5205 VLMLNNP
+5205 
-5212 DSLIPFGPDG
+5212 
-5222 TYPDELVIFDPVNLR
+5222 VIFENMKELDGRSQTQLAVFDPTNIRSVN
-5237 STDARFEDEGSD
+5237 ARFEDEDSD

-5260 DAARQHEVRA
+5260 GPAREHEVRA
-5270 AIEYNGRVFAGA
+5270 AIEYNGRVFTGA
-5282 THIDAMMAA
+5282 THIDAMLAA
-5291 AAAQA
+5291 ASAQER
-5296 KFVTIDMVAD
+5296 FVTIDMVAD
-5306 GARDGFMV
+5306 RARDGFVV
-5314 DGQFLTRDEAE
+5314 DGQFLTRDEAA
-5325 DVVMSA
+5325 DVVMRA

-5339 KIENGLRRLASKLG
+5339 KIENGLKRLAAKLG

-5361 GAPVPGPVPALM
+5361 GAPEPGPVPALM

-5379 KSNLGMTTT
+5379 KSNLGMTAT
-5388 QGRYGLTVFDRTTG
+5388 QGRYGLTVFDRTSG
-5402 SENNRP
+5402 PEQNRP

-5435 STDIETIAHEGGHHV
+5435 ASDIETIAHEGGHHV
-5450 DRLMGANLQR
+5450 DRLLGTNLQR
-5460 LKEQFRPELE
+5460 LKEQYRPELE

-5478 DPAPDREP
+5478 EPAPDRDP
-5486 PQLPEPGADPLHPV
+5486 PVLPPIGPDPIRPA
-5500 YAGVDLDADTQRVL
+5500 YSGVDLDADAQRVL
-5514 AEVASREEIR
+5514 AEVASREETR
-5524 QSQRAAQGSA
+5524 QAQLAAGGDPSA
-5534 GVIEELSAFDR
+5534 IAEISAFDR
-5545 ASREELEHR
+5545 ASRDELEHR

-5561 ALVRDVLRGST
+5561 ALIRDVLRGST
-5572 PETRATFVRA
+5572 PDTRALFVRA
-5582 RYSANGIPRP
+5582 RFSANGVPRP
-5592 GGKTSQA
+5592 GGTTSQA

-5613 NPERARSFSPGFYQA
+5613 NPDRARSFSPGFYQA
-5628 FEDLLDATDPALLM
+5628 FEDLLDASNPALLM

-5665 DRGLA
+5665 DRGVA

-5684 ARTLE
+5684 ARALD
-5689 AVGQKGTI
+5689 AVGQRGTI
-5697 SGFAAKVYTSAI
+5697 SGFAARVYTNMI
-5709 DELHPMYLATKALLE
+5709 DEGHPFYLATKALLE
-5724 RADLRQV
+5724 RADMRQTQTADPTAV
-5731 AAGNTEQVPVSLAV
+5731 PPVSLAV

-5775 EHGGPRSPS
+5775 EQGGPRSPS

-5823 KLADTKTLTNR
+5823 KLADTRAMTSRIIT
-5834 VGLAQRQARLLR
+5834 AQRQARILR
-5846 DELARVRGKLD
+5846 DELAKARGKAD
-5857 RRQRAMT
+5857 RRERAMT
-5864 ANQALLDDYDRELR
+5864 ANRALMQDYDRELQ
-5878 SLTTREANEV
+5878 SLVTREAAEV
-5888 RDLQEGQV
+5888 RELQEGQV
-5896 ATPGMTPQRVRNAHA
+5896 ATPGMSPQRVRNAHA
-5911 RLADIRARIIAFEE
+5911 RLADIRSRIAAFEE
-5925 RRATVNERHATVAQ
+5925 RRAAVEQRFQTVGS
-5939 EVTELGE
+5939 ELAETRG
-5946 RVNILNQ
+5946 RIDYLTQ
-5953 GIAKREDIGQQ
+5953 GIARREAIEAQS
-5964 ARRELA
+5964 RRELA
-5970 RLKEKGMKRPPHRVR
+5970 RLKDKGMKRPPHRVR

-5991 RIKAIEAELPEVK
+5991 RIKAIEAEIPEVR

-6024 GRLTDEELAYRETR
+6024 GRLSDAELAYRESR
-6038 KGFYVPFA
+6038 KNFYVPFA
-6046 RDMRDLVPEGRG
+6046 RDMRDLIPERRA
-6058 FGGRASGQRPG
+6058 FGGRA
-6069 SARMGKRFAKDKMFG
+6069 MGRRFAKDKMFE

-6104 AAATHFNDAMRALA
+6104 AAATHFNDVIKALA
-6118 DVADFAGP
+6118 NLADLAGP
-6126 GGGGEIAER
+6126 GGGEIAER
-6135 VVKTEEIAAN
+6135 VVKTDEIAAN
-6145 DAGWRTL
+6145 AAGWRTL

-6192 PGRPLLIPLWE
+6192 AVRPLLIPLWE
-6203 KGERKFLRI
+6203 KGERRFLRI

-6217 ANHIHNSINGMG
+6217 ANHIHNSVNGMG

-6275 FMDPRSWPVVTQF
+6275 VMDPRTWPVVTQF
-6288 RGIYHELR
+6288 RGLAHELR

-6322 RDKMDILALN
+6322 RDKMDVLALN
-6332 ERGLHIK
+6332 ERGLRIK
-6339 PLRLITA
+6339 PFRLVTA
-6346 SSLGAAAGFAV
+6346 STLGAAAGFAV
-6357 GGPAGGVFGAI
+6357 GGPAGGMFGAI

-6377 KGGAHFTETLA
+6377 PGGTHFTETLA

-6408 AALIYN
+6408 AALTYN
-6414 PSLTSYQA
+6414 PALTPYQA

-6452 LNANIQG
+6452 LNANVQG
-6459 LDKAARTLTARSDR
+6459 LDKAVRALTARSDR
-6473 GRVIGGA
+6473 GRVIGGG
-6480 QLAGAAAFGAAAGGA
+6480 QLTGAAALGAAAGA
-6495 LGGPVGASVGATAVP
+6495 VVGGPVGAAVGGTAVP
-6510 AVATMLAARSDAV
+6510 AAATMLAQRSDAV
-6523 RRLMS
+6523 RRLMG

-6542 EQRALGESAKAWANL
+6542 EERMLGESARAWVNL
-6557 VCYSLILLA
+6557 ACYSLLLLA
-6566 FRAIYWDDEEY
+6566 FRALYWDDEEY

-6617 DAQYFND
+6617 DAQFFND
-6624 PRFLA
+6624 PRFLD

-6689 GLSRAV
+6689 WLSRTV
-6695 NESPMLKSAV
+6695 NETPLLKSAV
-6705 ETAGSAVFATD
+6705 ETAGSALFATE

-6724 DYAISTGFGYWG
+6724 DYAISTGLGYWG
-6736 KDIQKLS
+6736 KDIQKLT

-6796 AAAGYDTIL
+6796 AAAGYDIIL
-6805 KNRGQV
+6805 KNRGQI

-6826 YALLMGSSAT
+6826 YALLMGSSLT
-6836 TERRLHPLNRLEDVL
+6836 SERRLHPLNRLEDVL

-6900 NNTMV
+6900 HNTMV
-6905 FMGYQQFAGRA
+6905 AMGYKQFAGRA
-6916 MQDAEAAYDLLRAA
+6916 MQDVKPAYALLQAS
-6930 SPETAAELEQRMSR
+6930 SPETARELEQRMSR
-6944 RKIQDFQDV
+6944 RKVQDFEDV
-6953 MADWPEIKTRLLD
+6953 MAGWPEIKTRLLD
-6966 DWQIAVE
+6966 DWQVSVE
-6973 TGEEMPAPKRR
+6973 TGEEMPAPKKR
-6984 KPPR
+6984 KPPK